1 MKTRKMTL
9 ALVVMLP
16 AFGGV
21 AQAAEAESEYPPLEP
36 DEVAVPALQA
46 PTAAPA
52 ATAAAVAKPQVQRAP
67 AQARSA
73 VAAQPRQG
81 YTRQGYYGYPGYPAQ
96 QGYYQYRG
104 QRPYYGYRRPPRYSS
119 GPMGFGMPGMRGPW
133 TTGPWNNGSF
143 NRRNNWFGG
152 GPSSWF
158 GNGRGPKEGM
168 SRAWDDMI
176 NAPSEMGTMPGGWEF
191 PSVSVP
197 NPVDSA
203 DELGKGSQDFVR
215 EAPNMID
222 IK

>member
-1 MKTRKMTL
+1 MTL
-9 ALVVMLP
+9 TLVTLFTT
-16 AFGGV
+16 ASGGV
-21 AQAAEAESEYPPLEP
+21 LAAGGELEYPPLEP
-36 DEVAVPALQA
+36 DDATTPTAQVPTPATVVPATKPAPVQA
-46 PTAAPA
+46 QTRQPS
-52 ATAAAVAKPQVQRAP
+52 
-67 AQARSA
+67 ARQA
-73 VAAQPRQG
+73 VAAQQ
-81 YTRQGYYGYPGYPAQ
+81 RQGYYAYPGYPAQ
-96 QGYYQYRG
+96 RGYYPYRS
-104 QRPYYGYRRPPRYSS
+104 QRPYYGYGYRRPSRYSS

-133 TTGPWNNGSF
+133 MTGPWNNGSV

-158 GNGRGPKEGM
+158 GNGRSPKQGM